1 MVLKIIILLFI
12 LINYNTDIVKS
23 AENIITSKSISMHG
37 EPALN
42 DNFLHL
48 DYVNPNAKKG
58 GTFKLASLG
67 TFDSTNPFVIKGRS
81 AYGIRDYVYES
92 LLKRN
97 YSEPFSLYKF
107 VLNVRLEMMDRRS
120 CR

>member
-42 DNFLHL
+42 DNFLQL
-48 DYVNPNAKKG
+48 DYENHNAKKG
-58 GTFKLASLG
+58 GTIKLATLANI
-67 TFDSTNPFVIKGRS
+67 DSTNQYVIK
-81 AYGIRDYVYES
+81 
-92 LLKRN
+92 
-97 YSEPFSLYKF
+97 
-107 VLNVRLEMMDRRS
+107 
-120 CR
+120 